1 MVCASARSESAAAL
15 SASQI
20 SGRDTK
26 LVLVW
31 KKNTASNN
39 SLTILLHLIFR
50 YHGSRIGEELRF
62 VKKMIV
68 SSVFSVCHRQKCRT

>member
-1 MVCASARSESAAAL
+1 MSEFDTMMPALSTMVCASARSESAAAL

-50 YHGSRIGEELRF
+50 YHGTRIGGGASFR
-62 VKKMIV
+62 KKNDCI
-68 SSVFSVCHRQKCRT
+68 